1 MLSQIIVATL
11 TVAVVVMVCVDLVRT
26 GNEELSGHHDGGG
39 YEVRPTIGGARG
51 DLTGA
56 SLQESF
62 GTGIPAGGRNLGLG
76 QQPGRMDPAA
86 VDRQP
91 ARTDSLMGQGSSP
104 ERDGVPHGDGS
115 RHVRSRLQLLV
126 VIPVAAVTVIALCIV
141 GLAYFLNDARIHAP
155 DGSVRVGSILWA
167 IAIVIV
173 MSTVLVLAAWATIGT
188 AKSVLQPLYRLR
200 SRAMALVGGRPS
212 DADAVPADLAS
223 PDEIGDIARAFE
235 QMRSTISRLG
245 GNEAGLRNK
254 LDAMFVNLSHRGQS
268 LVERQMRLIE
278 ILEQS
283 ERDRERQAIL
293 FRMNRIA
300 ARMHRDSQ
308 NLLILAG
315 HELSSSWNQPMVLM
329 NVVRAAVSEIEEYD
343 RVSVDALPDIALSG
357 PAVNEMVH
365 LLAELIQ
372 NATSF
377 SAVDMPVEI
386 AGQLP
391 NTGGALI
398 SITDRGVGMSV
409 QDISYANW
417 RLENPP
423 PADIDVP
430 KWIGLLVVSR
440 LAARRGVRVRL
451 QHAELGGLAALV
463 WIPDELIG
471 RPDAAVRPDFTRPGP
486 DRPRRGAHELAM
498 DLHGTGAQR
507 SMAAT
512 WVAEPT
518 ATREG
523 VRSAPLGRRLLPEE
537 GPSPEPSRPSAGP
550 EPMPQKVQTFAA
562 DAANIR
568 HDRQQD
574 TDASAPGAGG
584 SAQLTSPLL
593 APAAHVQQEANP
605 GNGDVI
611 VPAAVNPAEER
622 RLPIFEAVESSW
634 FKSARQAPGS
644 ARNAVKVGGQWS
656 SPADAGWRAAQT
668 VESPAAGSA
677 TEAGLP
683 RRLPNANLVPGTIPG
698 SQPPADVPS
707 RSPADVRN
715 RLAGFQRGVADGRA
729 AASEAGKSAG
739 ENESL
744 SVRFGFRSHAMM
756 RLRQHPPSPGCG
768 PRNWLVVWPRSLT
781 APGQPP

>member
-1 MLSQIIVATL
+1 MLTQILVGFLIVA
-11 TVAVVVMVCVDLVRT
+11 VAVMVGVDLVRT
-26 GNEELSGHHDGGG
+26 GSEDPSGQHDGWGD
-39 YEVRPTIGGARG
+39 EIHPRTVGGARG
-51 DLTGA
+51 DRTGV
-56 SLQESF
+56 SFQEPF
-62 GTGIPAGGRNLGLG
+62 GTGIPAAGRDVGLG
-76 QQPGRMDPAA
+76 QHPGRMDPAT
-86 VDRQP
+86 VDLQP
-91 ARTDSLMGQGSSP
+91 ARTGSPLEQRSST
-104 ERDGVPHGDGS
+104 ERDGAPRGHGN
-115 RHVRSRLQLLV
+115 RHVRSRLQLMV
-126 VIPVAAVTVIALCIV
+126 VIPVAAVTIVALCIV
-141 GLAYFLNDARIHAP
+141 GLAYFLSDARIYAP

-167 IAIVIV
+167 VAIVIV
-173 MSTVLVLAAWATIGT
+173 IITVLVLAAWATIG
-188 AKSVLQPLYRLR
+188 AARSVLQPLYRLR
-200 SRAMALVGGRPS
+200 SRAMALAAGQA
-212 DADAVPADLAS
+212 ADAAPADVAS

-329 NVVRAAVSEIEEYD
+329 NVIRAAVSEIEESD
-343 RVSVDALPDIALSG
+343 RVSVHALPDIALSG

-386 AGQLP
+386 AGQLL

-409 QDISYANW
+409 QEISHANW

-423 PADIDVP
+423 PVDIDVP

-463 WIPDELIG
+463 WVPDELIA
-471 RPDAAVRPDFTRPGP
+471 RPDAVMRPEFTRPGP

-498 DLHGTGAQR
+498 DLHGAGAQR
-507 SMAAT
+507 GMAAT
-512 WVAEPT
+512 RVAEPT
-518 ATREG
+518 ATREQ
-523 VRSAPLGRRLLPEE
+523 VRSAPLGRRLLSEE
-537 GPSPEPSRPSAGP
+537 GPPPEPARPSVGSEPVSQAGP
-550 EPMPQKVQTFAA
+550 ATAGLQVQG
-562 DAANIR
+562 
-568 HDRQQD
+568 
-574 TDASAPGAGG
+574 TDAST
-584 SAQLTSPLL
+584 SAEGKAQFASPTL
-593 APAAHVQQEANP
+593 APTAPVQQET
-605 GNGDVI
+605 GSGDTGVV

-622 RLPIFEAVESSW
+622 RLPIYEAVESSW
-634 FKSARQAPGS
+634 FSGARRAPGS
-644 ARNAVKVGGQWS
+644 ARTAAKAGGQWS
-656 SPADAGWRAAQT
+656 SPADEGWRASQT
-668 VESPAAGSA
+668 VESPAVGSPTA
-677 TEAGLP
+677 AGLP
-683 RRLPNANLVPGTIPG
+683 RRLPNANLVPGTVPV
-698 SQPPADVPS
+698 SQPAVVPS
-707 RSPADVRN
+707 RSAADVRD
-715 RLAGFQRGVADGRA
+715 RLAGFQRGVTEGRA
-729 AASEAGKSAG
+729 AASESGKPAG

-744 SVRFGFRSHAMM
+744 SVRSG
-756 RLRQHPPSPGCG
+756 RLRPGHDE
-768 PRNWLVVWPRSLT
+768 
-781 APGQPP
+781 